1 MKYPESYLLPPARI
15 LPQRALDAVKIEGQ
29 NLLGEVTAG
38 IYNVFNSYH
47 GVGRFKTQSGEAP
60 KGMHLRLASLKEL
73 DDALEFTRLY
83 GPISEKFIYETKG
96 KLKYSVQLKEFWRL
110 QRCLLETLQLVLAY
124 RKRTLRF
131 LNVKQVIG
139 RIETLCRLNHGF
151 PFQALPAA
159 QLSPRMV
166 AVYLMQHIND
176 QFADTRVGIAP
187 QGLISD
193 SESHYPTFGF
203 HLTPQRGLISACY
216 LML

>member
-15 LPQRALDAVKIEGQ
+15 LPQRELDAVKIEGQ

-110 QRCLLETLQLVLAY
+110 QRCLLETLQHGMAFAGD
-124 RKRTLRF
+124 LRF
-131 LNVKQVIG
+131 ARFFWTPDTAPQFGAESEIGVEGFTSELPG
-139 RIETLCRLNHGF
+139 RIVCRCVNGEEL
-151 PFQALPAA
+151 
-159 QLSPRMV
+159 R
-166 AVYLMQHIND
+166 
-176 QFADTRVGIAP
+176 
-187 QGLISD
+187 
-193 SESHYPTFGF
+193 
-203 HLTPQRGLISACY
+203 
-216 LML
+216 